1 MIEDQVSSGVC
12 HKRIIGKLL
21 KNKLSDLFGVCNGNV
36 DHEIFLTTEEENLHN
51 LGMLLHA
58 FHKTGEV

>member
-1 MIEDQVSSGVC
+1 MIEDQVGSGVC

-36 DHEIFLTTEEENLHN
+36 DHEIFLTTEVKSVPAA
-51 LGMLLHA
+51 LGLWLRD
-58 FHKTGEV
+58 